1 MVLCVLDKIVE
12 CAKKQARARVLL
24 NRNFFLGLD
33 KSVLRKLIVNK
44 KGPPF
49 KISLWDKEWIFALDK
64 ILQDKMKDIFYI

>member
-49 KISLWDKEWIFALDK
+49 KISLWDKE
-64 ILQDKMKDIFYI
+64 